1 MKDWSG
7 EEHIVELE
15 DNNDITN
22 YSYKIEKSDKNN
34 YDNKYEKKRKK
45 KEIIKF

>member
-1 MKDWSG
+1 MKEWSG

-22 YSYKIEKSDKNN
+22 YSKIEKSNKNN

>member
-22 YSYKIEKSDKNN
+22 YSKIEKSNKNN

>member
-15 DNNDITN
+15 DNNYITN
-22 YSYKIEKSDKNN
+22 YSKIEKSNKNN